1 MSDFLFDESGL
12 SQETIDSFRAT
23 YDELREH
30 FNIQLTGHINF
41 HLEDFEA
48 FNQYHNHQLL
58 GSYVIKNGHSDCYLL
73 FVDTKAKKAKEGA
86 ITGHYEYQTWA
97 LAYLKRDFG
106 RVKIRQETLKDKLAE
121 LIHPLE
127 LDFKEDKAFSDTFYV
142 LVNDH
147 AKAIHCMDRH
157 FRNAVMDIR
166 EDDFV
171 IEIVNHTLII
181 GNKKPISPE
190 RAVYMAE
197 FVCKLAE
204 VC

>member
-1 MSDFLFDESGL
+1 MSSFLFDTKGL
-12 SQETIDSFRAT
+12 SQDTIDSFQAT
-23 YDELREH
+23 YDELRSR
-30 FNIQLTGHINF
+30 FNMQLTGHINF
-41 HLEDFEA
+41 HLEDFDA
-48 FNQYHNHQLL
+48 FNQYHDYNLL
-58 GSYVIKNGHSDCYLL
+58 GSYVIKNGHSDCYVL
-73 FVDTKAKKAKEGA
+73 FVDTHSKKAHEGL
-86 ITGHYEYQTWA
+86 ITDHFEYQTWA

-106 RVKIRQETLKDKLAE
+106 RVKIRPETLRDKLAE

-142 LVNDH
+142 MVNDH
-147 AKAIHCMDRH
+147 AKAISCMDRQ

-171 IEIVNHTLII
+171 IEIVNHTLIV
-181 GNKKPISPE
+181 GNKKPITPT
-190 RAVYMAE
+190 RAIYMAE

>member
-1 MSDFLFDESGL
+1 MNSFLFDTTGL
-12 SQETIDSFRAT
+12 SQDTIDSFQAT
-23 YDELREH
+23 YDELRAH
-30 FNIQLTGHINF
+30 FNMQLTGHINF
-41 HLEDFEA
+41 HLEDFDA
-48 FNQYHNHQLL
+48 FNQYHDYNLL
-58 GSYVIKNGHSDCYLL
+58 GSYVIKNGHSDCYIL
-73 FVDTKAKKAKEGA
+73 FVDTHSKKAHEGL
-86 ITGHYEYQTWA
+86 ITDHFEYQTWA

-106 RVKIRQETLKDKLAE
+106 RVKIRPETLRDKLAE

-142 LVNDH
+142 MVNDH
-147 AKAIHCMDRH
+147 AKAITCMDRH

-166 EDDFV
+166 GDDFV
-171 IEIVNHTLII
+171 IEIVNHTLVI
-181 GNKKPISPE
+181 GNKKPITPE